1 MLIVW
6 FSIAIF
12 CLFTGGFD
20 DSYIVYVKISMGV
33 VRAVVVLLFLISLLI
48 LLGIP
53 LLHNIS
59 GGLHNIRYCDVELFD
74 KMDSC
79 NKSNRKNNV
88 YYLNQIR
95 MIDIYYKHGKVDNL
109 VKENELETLLKR
121 KDFLEKKKKFSD
133 DFISYAYSLLISV
146 MASYICTAFSSK
158 EFGKNIVTTIIILF
172 TYIAIILIKY
182 VERGEG
188 GSYNNQIWE
197 YELKL
202 LDRKIEELGEKVK
215 LSPDDEKMLLTKEF
229 VVEELDKKKRKARKK
244 KKKEL
249 IENEIKVIE
258 NLELCLS
265 DYSNYVQQCI
275 NLEGKDIYLFYK
287 KGKTNKYLGER
298 NLATQD
304 YVTLYK
310 ILKKYAWIK

>member
-1 MLIVW
+1 MKNSKNINFKCMLIVW

-133 DFISYAYSLLISV
+133 DFI
-146 MASYICTAFSSK
+146 
-158 EFGKNIVTTIIILF
+158 
-172 TYIAIILIKY
+172 
-182 VERGEG
+182 
-188 GSYNNQIWE
+188 
-197 YELKL
+197 
-202 LDRKIEELGEKVK
+202 
-215 LSPDDEKMLLTKEF
+215 
-229 VVEELDKKKRKARKK
+229 
-244 KKKEL
+244 
-249 IENEIKVIE
+249 
-258 NLELCLS
+258 
-265 DYSNYVQQCI
+265 
-275 NLEGKDIYLFYK
+275 
-287 KGKTNKYLGER
+287 
-298 NLATQD
+298 
-304 YVTLYK
+304 
-310 ILKKYAWIK
+310 